1 MELMISKLIGFV
13 LVLTRV
19 SAFFLVTPI
28 FSGQT
33 IPETIK
39 VSMVFLISI
48 FFSMFSPSVINP
60 AHIDPV
66 LAVMLITN
74 EAIFGFAL
82 GLIVILIFSAVQQ
95 CGQIIE
101 REMGYTMSE
110 ILDPM
115 TGESGQPLSLMIE
128 MIFMLLF
135 LSANGHHLLLLITS
149 RSFEIFPTGSIPA
162 IPILLEGITRAG
174 SEMLVAGLRLTAP
187 MLAAFLVMLV
197 VIGILARIMPDMDIL
212 FISMPLRIGL
222 GLMMIGMFLPFINGY
237 ITEFADWMDKL
248 LPI

>member
-1 MELMISKLIGFV
+1 MISKLIGFV

-28 FSGQT
+28 FSGQS

-39 VSMVFLISI
+39 VSMVLLISI
-48 FFSMFSPSVINP
+48 FFSTISPSVINP
-60 AHIDPV
+60 SQIDPIQ
-66 LAVMLITN
+66 AVMLITN

-115 TGESGQPLSLMIE
+115 TGESAQPLALMIE

-162 IPILLEGITRAG
+162 IPTLLEGITRAG
-174 SEMLVAGLRLTAP
+174 SEMLVAGLRLAAP
-187 MLAAFLVMLV
+187 MLAAFLLMLV
-197 VIGILARIMPDMDIL
+197 VLGILARIMPDMDIL

-222 GLMMIGMFLPFINGY
+222 GLLMIGMFLPYINGY
-237 ITEFADWMDKL
+237 ITEFADWMGKL